1 MTTID
6 LNIRGGFA
14 LTADENM
21 DDDALYELIRKIESE
36 ANAALGMVA
45 YKYNLGFTGAEI
57 QTEE

>member
-6 LNIRGGFA
+6 LNICGGLT

-36 ANAALGMVA
+36 VNAALGMVA
-45 YKYNLGFTGAEI
+45 YKYNLGFIGADL
-57 QTEE
+57 QTE